1 LENLPF
7 GVFVRPGH
15 RPRIGVAIGDHV
27 LAMGVVAELG
37 LLPPHVPPK
46 VFRRETLN
54 EYLGLGPDTW
64 ESVRSRL
71 TELLTIGNQELV
83 PHEGSALIPSNRVDM
98 VLPVEVGDFVDFYS
112 SRYHAENV
120 GRILR
125 PNEASL
131 PPAWLHLPIGY
142 HGRAGT
148 VVVGGTPIRRPR
160 GQRGADDVGPTR
172 KLDFELEVGFLTGP
186 GNRLGEPIPITE
198 AQKHVFGL
206 VLVNDWSA
214 RDLQAFE
221 SRPLGPFLGKS
232 FATSISPWV
241 VPLEAL
247 RPFRFTPPVG
257 DPAPAAYMR
266 DPSPW
271 SLDLELEVLLRRDG
285 TDTRVCRSN
294 YRYMQWTITQQL
306 AHVTSNGAIARPGD
320 LFASGTV
327 SGPGEAEMG
336 SLLESTFDG
345 SRPLPLDDGSSLSYL
360 EDGDEVVMRGWA
372 AKGDARLGFGEVSGR
387 ILPAHG

>member
-1 LENLPF
+1 M
-7 GVFVRPGH
+7 
-15 RPRIGVAIGDHV
+15 

-37 LLPPHVPPK
+37 LLPPQVSPN

-54 EYLGLGPDTW
+54 DYLGLGPDAW
-64 ESVRSRL
+64 RSVRSRL
-71 TELLTIGNQELV
+71 TELLTEGCEELA
-83 PHEGSALIPSNRVDM
+83 PHAGSALIPSNRVEM
-98 VLPVEVGDFVDFYS
+98 CMPVAVGDYVDFYS

-125 PNEASL
+125 PNEPPL
-131 PPAWLHLPIGY
+131 PPAWHHLPIGY
-142 HGRAGT
+142 HGRAGS
-148 VVVGGTPIRRPR
+148 VVVGGTPIRRPW
-160 GQRGADDVGPTR
+160 GQRAAGDVGPTL

-186 GNRLGEPIPITE
+186 GNRLGEPIPIAE
-198 AQKHVFGL
+198 AEEHVFGL

-247 RPFRFTPPVG
+247 RVSRFTPGTTDQEP
-257 DPAPAAYMR
+257 PIHLR

-271 SLDLELEVLLRRDG
+271 SLDIELEVLLRRGG
-285 TDTRVCRSN
+285 TETRVCSSN
-294 YRYMQWTITQQL
+294 YRHIQWTIAQQL
-306 AHVTSNGAIARPGD
+306 AHATSNGAVARPGD

-336 SLLESTFDG
+336 CLLEKTRNG
-345 SRPLPLDDGSSLSYL
+345 TRPLLLADGSSLAYL
-360 EDGDEVVMRGWA
+360 QDDDEVVMRGWA
-372 AKGDARLGFGEVSGR
+372 GEAIGGVGFGEVSGR
-387 ILPAHG
+387 ILPHDG

>member
-1 LENLPF
+1 
-7 GVFVRPGH
+7 
-15 RPRIGVAIGDHV
+15 
-27 LAMGVVAELG
+27 MGVVAELG
-37 LLPPHVPPK
+37 LLPPQVSPN

-54 EYLGLGPDTW
+54 DYLGLGPDAW
-64 ESVRSRL
+64 RSVRSRL
-71 TELLTIGNQELV
+71 TELLTEGCEELA
-83 PHEGSALIPSNRVDM
+83 PHAGSALIPSNRVEM
-98 VLPVEVGDFVDFYS
+98 CMPVAVGDYVDFYS

-125 PNEASL
+125 PNEPPL
-131 PPAWLHLPIGY
+131 PPAWHHLPIGY
-142 HGRAGT
+142 HGRAGS
-148 VVVGGTPIRRPR
+148 VVVGGTPIRRPW
-160 GQRGADDVGPTR
+160 GQRAAGDVGPTL

-186 GNRLGEPIPITE
+186 GNRLGEPIPIAE
-198 AQKHVFGL
+198 AEEHVFGL

-247 RPFRFTPPVG
+247 RVSRFTPGTTDQEP
-257 DPAPAAYMR
+257 PIHLR

-271 SLDLELEVLLRRDG
+271 SLDIELEVLLRRGG
-285 TDTRVCRSN
+285 TETRVCSSN
-294 YRYMQWTITQQL
+294 YRHIQWTIAQQL
-306 AHVTSNGAIARPGD
+306 AHATSNGAVARPGD

-336 SLLESTFDG
+336 CLLEKTRNG
-345 SRPLPLDDGSSLSYL
+345 TRPLLLADGSSLAYL
-360 EDGDEVVMRGWA
+360 QDDDEVVMRGWA
-372 AKGDARLGFGEVSGR
+372 GEAIGGVGFGEVSGR
-387 ILPAHG
+387 ILPHDG